1 MPGHAYG
8 AVITHTRVH
17 PRRVG
22 KYRAGHVALLG
33 VVAGPAAGPRSG
45 PGRGRARPAGRAP
58 GAESAS
64 PHQKTVRDRDFQ
76 ILHARAPVTRP
87 IGAAVGAVPQP
98 DRLNPVQWD
107 GRCNRRVVCGRAERT
122 KAGAAVSS

>member
-1 MPGHAYG
+1 MPGHAHG

-33 VVAGPAAGPRSG
+33 VLAGPAAGPRSG

-58 GAESAS
+58 SAESAS

-76 ILHARAPVTRP
+76 ILCLTELLHHEQLSGRSVENARVH
-87 IGAAVGAVPQP
+87 IS
-98 DRLNPVQWD
+98 LE
-107 GRCNRRVVCGRAERT
+107 RVHI
-122 KAGAAVSS
+122 